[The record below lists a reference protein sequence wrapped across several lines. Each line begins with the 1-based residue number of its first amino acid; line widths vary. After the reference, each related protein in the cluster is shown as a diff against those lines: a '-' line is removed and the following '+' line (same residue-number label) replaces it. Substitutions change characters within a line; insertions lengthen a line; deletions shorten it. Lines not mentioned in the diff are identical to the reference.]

1 RDELGDASP
10 EIAPAS
16 HPGEPSVQLRFG
28 RRILC
33 IRLDGEATVA
43 NAGLE
48 RRTRSGNIVTEAK
61 LDRIIVQF
69 KPRDGA
75 GKPFDPDG
83 LERGQRRILGEA
95 TGRFHRYPKPLG
107 KDVTNTGWTTEFS

>member
-1 RDELGDASP
+1 THHGQPCVKLLVWRL
-10 EIAPAS
+10 
-16 HPGEPSVQLRFG
+16 
-28 RRILC
+28 ILC

-43 NAGLE
+43 NAHLE

-95 TGRFHRYPKPLG
+95 TGRLHRDPKPSERTSRTPG
-107 KDVTNTGWTTEFS
+107 GRRNSARSIRMMTSEPWRTI